1 MKLKKAVF
9 PVAGMGMRFLPAT
22 KANPKEMLP
31 IVDKPLIQ
39 YAIEEAIK
47 AGLTEMIFV
56 TSASKRA
63 IEDHFDRNAELES
76 KLLDKGQQA
85 LYEVVKAIAPDNIHF
100 TYVRQHEALGLGH
113 ALLCAKHVVN
123 QEPFAVLLADDLL
136 EDDDNEHCLS
146 EMVKHYE
153 KNETSIVAVQAVLP
167 KEVDKYGIVGI
178 EKFHQN
184 IAQIQSIIEKPSL
197 EQAPSHYAAVG
208 RYIFTPEIFNCLDIT
223 VPDHR
228 NEIQVTD
235 AIDQL
240 IHRQIVNAF
249 CFTGKRYD
257 CGSKLGYVK
266 ATVEYALKHP
276 DIGDAFKEYWNNRKK
291 NEKTF
296 DACCSSSG

>member
-9 PVAGMGMRFLPAT
+9 PVAGMGLRFLPAT

-56 TSASKRA
+56 TSSSKRA
-63 IEDHFDRNAELES
+63 IEDHFDRNNELEN
-76 KLLDKGQQA
+76 KLLEKGHQA
-85 LYEVVKAIAPDNIHF
+85 LYDVVKAIAPDNIHF

-113 ALLCAKHVVN
+113 ALLCARHVVN

-136 EDDDNEHCLS
+136 EDDEQHCLS

-153 KNETSIVAVQAVLP
+153 QNERSMVAVQAVSP
-167 KEVDKYGIVGI
+167 QDVDKYGIVGI
-178 EKFHQN
+178 EKFNQN
-184 IAQIQSIIEKPSL
+184 IAPIQSIVEKPSL
-197 EQAPSHYAAVG
+197 ENAPSYYAAVG
-208 RYIFTPEIFNCLDIT
+208 RYIFTPEIFNCLDVT
-223 VPDHR
+223 SPDHR
-228 NEIQVTD
+228 NEVQVTD
-235 AIDQL
+235 AIQTL
-240 IHRQIVNAF
+240 IHRESVNAF

-276 DIGDAFKEYWNNRKK
+276 DIGEAFKSYWQNRQLM
-291 NEKTF
+291 
-296 DACCSSSG
+296 